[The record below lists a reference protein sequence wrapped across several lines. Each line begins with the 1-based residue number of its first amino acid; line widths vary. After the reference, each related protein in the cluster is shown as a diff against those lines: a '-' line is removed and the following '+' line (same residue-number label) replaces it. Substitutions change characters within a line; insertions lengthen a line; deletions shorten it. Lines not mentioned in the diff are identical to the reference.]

1 MSDQFP
7 PQVPSW
13 IAPHHHFTSKALLPQ
28 PRIHHSSGWNYWHST
43 GVAVPCFKVI
53 QNPLGRVSAIHF
65 PNLEIKIHA
74 SLYPLNKKA
83 IVIACRPRRGLNT
96 KTGTCTAK
104 LFKYGRS
111 SV

>member
-1 MSDQFP
+1 MAPCSKVTQTAIGH
-7 PQVPSW
+7 VP
-13 IAPHHHFTSKALLPQ
+13 
-28 PRIHHSSGWNYWHST
+28 
-43 GVAVPCFKVI
+43 
-53 QNPLGRVSAIHF
+53 AIRF

-83 IVIACRPRRGLNT
+83 IVIACSLRHGRNT
-96 KTGTCTAK
+96 KTCTCATK